1 MRWQLALF
9 DLDHTLIPFDSGLA
23 WTEWLAAQ
31 DVLPADAPQRHL
43 DLCREYVA
51 GRQDIRGLHRA
62 TVVSIAH
69 LTPGER
75 AGLAQGFATAM
86 SPRLPAASRALVAR
100 HLEAGHHCLLV
111 TATTRF
117 IAEVFVGLFG
127 LHDLIATE
135 SAQDSAGRL
144 TGELVGEPCWGPHK
158 VVQVEAWLAH
168 RQAPRLADC
177 AFSAFYSDAASDL
190 PLLQA
195 VQWPVAVRPDARL
208 RKVALE
214 RGWAVLDR

>member
-1 MRWQLALF
+1 MQLALF

-31 DVLPADAPQRHL
+31 GLLPADAPQRHL

-51 GRQDIRGLHRA
+51 GRQDITGLHRA
-62 TVVSIAH
+62 TVAPIAH
-69 LTPGER
+69 LTPGDR

-86 SPRLPAASRALVAR
+86 SPWLPAASQALVAR
-100 HLEAGHHCLLV
+100 HHNAGHHCVLV

-117 IAEVFVGLFG
+117 IAEVFARLFG

-135 SAQDSAGRL
+135 SALDSAGRL
-144 TGELVGEPCWGPHK
+144 TGELVGEPCWGAHK
-158 VVQVEAWLAH
+158 VAHVEAWLAR

-177 AFSAFYSDAASDL
+177 TFSTFYSDSASDL
-190 PLLQA
+190 PLLEA
-195 VQWPVAVRPDARL
+195 VQQPVAVRPDERL
-208 RKVALE
+208 RAVALE
-214 RGWAVLDR
+214 RGWAVL